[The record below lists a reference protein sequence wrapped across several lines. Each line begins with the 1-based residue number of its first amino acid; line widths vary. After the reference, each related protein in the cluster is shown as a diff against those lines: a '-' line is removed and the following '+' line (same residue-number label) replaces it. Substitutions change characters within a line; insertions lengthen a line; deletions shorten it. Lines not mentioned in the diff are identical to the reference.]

1 MAQEPDKFA
10 HGASH
15 TKALPAELGAPVFVD
30 GWRSRALMVGAIFS
44 VVAVILAYA
53 GQAQDGLGWDHLLRG
68 WVLGLTVTWG
78 MAVGGLAMLMVQYCS
93 GGKWGLLL
101 RRPLEAMGGTLPLV
115 IFYWLVMAIFMKRLF
130 LWAQFTTASDT
141 AAALKS
147 GLISEMQAHCLDFK
161 RPMLNPGAFWWVSL
175 LCFAIWGFYAW
186 RLNALGLKRDT
197 QGPETTPFWIK
208 KLENISGP
216 GIVIY
221 AITMTVASIL
231 WVMSMDV
238 TWFSTVYGLLFL
250 VEQGFQVLA
259 LAIIVAIA
267 LSGAE
272 PFKTLLRQTEQ
283 HDLGK
288 LTFAFVMLNIYLT
301 FGQFLI
307 IWSGNLPNE
316 INWYL
321 DRIRGGWGVIITLDF
336 IFHWLIPFTMLLSRD
351 LKRNKKR
358 LSRVCQFMIFAV
370 AFNQF
375 WLIEPNF
382 KDAARNLH
390 FSWGILEYVAVPVA
404 MTAFWLAYFCTR
416 LKTRPLVQTNDPHLK
431 EILEPE
437 HAHA

>member
-1 MAQEPDKFA
+1 MAHETQAK
-10 HGASH
+10 
-15 TKALPAELGAPVFVD
+15 TLPADLSAPAFV
-30 GWRSRALMVGAIFS
+30 GVWQSRALMVGAICS
-44 VVAVILAYA
+44 VIAVVLAWL
-53 GQAQDGLGWDHLLRG
+53 GQAQDGLGWDHLLRA
-68 WVLGLTVTWG
+68 WVLGLMVTFG
-78 MAVGGLAMLMVQYCS
+78 FAVGGLALLMLQYCS

-101 RRPLEAMGGTLPLV
+101 RRPLEAMSRTLPV
-115 IFYWLVMAIFMKRLF
+115 VFVYWVVVVIFMKRLY
-130 LWAQFTTASDT
+130 LWAQFSTISDT
-141 AAALKS
+141 SAALKA
-147 GLISEMQAHCLDFK
+147 GLINEIQAHSLNFK
-161 RPMLNPGAFWWVSL
+161 RPMLNPVAFVWVCL
-175 LCFAIWGFYAW
+175 LCFAIWGYYTW
-186 RLNALGLKRDT
+186 RLNSLGLKRDT
-197 QGPETTPFWIK
+197 EVPETTPFWIK

-221 AITMTVASIL
+221 AITMTAVSIY

-238 TWFSTVYGLLFL
+238 TWFSTVYGLLYL

-259 LAIIVAIA
+259 LAIIVALA
-267 LSGAE
+267 LSKAE
-272 PFKTLLRQTEQ
+272 PFKSILRQTEQ

-288 LTFAFVMLNIYLT
+288 LAFAFVMLNIYLN

-336 IFHWLIPFTMLLSRD
+336 IFHWLVPFTMLLSRD

-358 LSRVCQFMIFAV
+358 LTRVCQFMIFAV

-390 FSWGILEYVAVPVA
+390 FSWGILEYIAVPVA
-404 MTAFWLAYFCTR
+404 MTAFWLAYFCTQ
-416 LKTRPLVQTNDPHLK
+416 LKKRPLVQVNDPHLK

-437 HAHA
+437 HANA